1 MIHMM
6 ACVWFFAARFEDF
19 SPDTWVVRYGIENND
34 KSSQYGVSVYWAVTT
49 LTTIGYGDI
58 TPGTDLERFICCV
71 WMLVGVGFYSFTI
84 GSMTTMM
91 SSIETRNGIL
101 NNKLAAINEFCSETF
116 IDTDL
121 KRNITN
127 AIKYKSEKVGLSWE
141 DKLTLFAELPKEL
154 RYQISMTM
162 YQGVVKSLQF
172 FRGRDAAFVT
182 SIVPYLNP
190 LKVCDQKVIYN

>member
-101 NNKLAAINEFCSETF
+101 NTKLAAINEFCSET
-116 IDTDL
+116 
-121 KRNITN
+121 
-127 AIKYKSEKVGLSWE
+127 
-141 DKLTLFAELPKEL
+141 
-154 RYQISMTM
+154 
-162 YQGVVKSLQF
+162 
-172 FRGRDAAFVT
+172 
-182 SIVPYLNP
+182 
-190 LKVCDQKVIYN
+190 